1 MYKNKQ
7 NQILYV
13 YVPNLCLYATDC
25 FVYTCIFLFFCL
37 ISKYMYVFLLIV
49 WKMNGMFDNF

>member
-13 YVPNLCLYATDC
+13 HVSNLCLYATDC

-37 ISKYMYVFLLIV
+37 ISKYMYVFLV